1 MSSFDYP
8 TTGERLNNAQ
18 REQLLDQ
25 VKQQVA
31 LASAQE
37 LIQKMSDK
45 CFKKCVNK
53 PGTSLDSSEQK
64 CLAMCMDRYMDT
76 WNLISRTYS
85 SRLQREHG
93 AGSSFQ

>member
-1 MSSFDYP
+1 MSDLNFPSS
-8 TTGERLNNAQ
+8 GERLTSVQ
-18 REQLLDQ
+18 KEQLLDQ

-45 CFKKCVNK
+45 CFKKCVYK

-76 WNLISRTYS
+76 WNTISKAYS
-85 SRLQREHG
+85 GRLQREHG
-93 AGSSFQ
+93 GGSSY

>member
-8 TTGERLNNAQ
+8 TSGERLSSAQ
-18 REQLLDQ
+18 RDQLLEQ

-45 CFKKCVNK
+45 CFKKCVYK
-53 PGTSLDSSEQK
+53 PGTSLDGTEQK

-76 WNLISRTYS
+76 WNLISKTYS

-93 AGSSFQ
+93 SGSTFQ